1 MQLKKVGE
9 SAIAHAPAKLNLFL
23 EISGKRDDG
32 FHEIETLMTSVNLYD
47 TLRFTST
54 SSEKIDFT
62 CVWDHG
68 VPLRQRTPLPQDRSN
83 LVVRAL
89 EDLQQYVGKR
99 RGAEVHLVKRIPA
112 EAGMGGASSDAAAA
126 LTVAN
131 EVWEFNVS
139 LPELRRIGA
148 NIGSDVP
155 FFLNRSPAFCRGR
168 GEQAEPCSNTL
179 RQHFVIVKPPGGLS
193 TARVYERCSIPN
205 VPRSFEDG
213 ILFNR
218 LEQAARELSP
228 ELAQLRGDFDRIGLV
243 DHQMTG
249 SGTAYFAVLTNKVA
263 AARAAR
269 RLKQLGWSRVFVAQ
283 TTPGYV
289 ASTRK

>member
-112 EAGMGGASSDAAAA
+112 EAGMGGASSDAAAV
-126 LTVAN
+126 LTVATN
-131 EVWEFNVS
+131 WCEYRQRCAFLFESFTGVLS
-139 LPELRRIGA
+139 RPRRTSGTLFEY
-148 NIGSDVP
+148 S
-155 FFLNRSPAFCRGR
+155 SPA
-168 GEQAEPCSNTL
+168 L
-179 RQHFVIVKPPGGLS
+179 RYCE
-193 TARVYERCSIPN
+193 TARWAEHCS
-205 VPRSFEDG
+205 
-213 ILFNR
+213 R
-218 LEQAARELSP
+218 LRAMQYSECSP
-228 ELAQLRGDFDRIGLV
+228 
-243 DHQMTG
+243 
-249 SGTAYFAVLTNKVA
+249 
-263 AARAAR
+263 
-269 RLKQLGWSRVFVAQ
+269 FV
-283 TTPGYV
+283 
-289 ASTRK
+289 